1 MIDGPEFDPKRTYKS
16 RLFAGKFSKR
26 VGGVN
31 SIGRRQFLIV
41 AGTLLASP
49 IVSAQQAEKK
59 WRVGFLS
66 LDTAASVAGRQAL
79 ELFPSA
85 LGKLGYW
92 EGRNLDIEWRWA
104 DGKSAD
110 LAELA
115 AGLVRLPV
123 DIIVA
128 RTNAPIVAAKNAT
141 RTIPIVMLNGNFP
154 VETGLVENLAHPGAN
169 VTGTSYISPE
179 TLEKQMQLLKEIVPH
194 ARRVAVLGISVTDN
208 RTAQTMRAALNHA
221 ANRLGMTLRYYDVQR
236 PEQITD
242 ELEKIASSG
251 PDAVFYA
258 GSPVLRT
265 RTDQIM
271 AFLRDRKLASIATI
285 PTFAEA
291 GGLVHYAP
299 DIQEYYDRT
308 ASYVDRI
315 MKGARAADLPIQQP
329 TKFELVINL
338 ATAKAIGVTIPP
350 AILVRADKRIE

>member
-1 MIDGPEFDPKRTYKS
+1 MRAHSAKGWEAVS
-16 RLFAGKFSKR
+16 S
-26 VGGVN
+26 V
-31 SIGRRQFLIV
+31 GRRQFLIV
-41 AGTLLASP
+41 TGTFLASP
-49 IVSAQQAEKK
+49 IANAQGAEKR
-59 WRVGFLS
+59 WRVGFLF

-79 ELFPSA
+79 ELFPPA

-104 DGKSAD
+104 DGKTAD
-110 LAELA
+110 LPELA

-141 RTIPIVMLNGNFP
+141 RSIPIVMLNGSFP
-154 VETGLVENLAHPGAN
+154 VETGLVESLAHPGGN

-179 TLEKQMQLLKEIVPH
+179 TLGKQMQLLKEIVPR
-194 ARRVAVLGISVTDN
+194 ARRVAVLLGVPVSDN
-208 RTAQTMRAALNHA
+208 RTAQTMRASLNHA
-221 ANRLGMTLRYYDVQR
+221 ADSLGMSVRYYDVQR
-236 PEQITD
+236 PEEISD

-258 GSPVLRT
+258 GSPILRT
-265 RTDQIM
+265 RADQIM
-271 AFLRDRKLASIATI
+271 AFLHDRRLASIANI

-315 MKGARAADLPIQQP
+315 LKGARAADLPIHQP

-338 ATAKAIGVTIPP
+338 KTAKAIGITIPST
-350 AILVRADKRIE
+350 ILVRADKRIE

>member
-1 MIDGPEFDPKRTYKS
+1 MSG
-16 RLFAGKFSKR
+16 
-26 VGGVN
+26 
-31 SIGRRQFLIV
+31 IGRRQFLIA

-49 IVSAQQAEKK
+49 IADAQRAEKR

-66 LDTAASVAGRQAL
+66 LDTAASEAGRQAL

-85 LGKLGYW
+85 LGKLGYR
-92 EGRNLDIEWRWA
+92 EGRNLHIEWRWA

-110 LAELA
+110 LPELA

-123 DIIVA
+123 DVIVA
-128 RTNAPIVAAKNAT
+128 RTNPPIVAAKNAT

-154 VETGLVENLAHPGAN
+154 VETGLVENLAHPGGN
-169 VTGTSYISPE
+169 VTGTSYISLE
-179 TLEKQMQLLKEIVPH
+179 TLGKQMQLLKEIVPR
-194 ARRVAVLGISVTDN
+194 ARRVAVLGIPVSDKQ
-208 RTAQTMRAALNHA
+208 TAQIMRAALNHA
-221 ANRLGMTLRYYDVQR
+221 ADSLGMSVRYHDVQR
-236 PEQITD
+236 PEETID
-242 ELEKIASSG
+242 ELQKIASSG
-251 PDAVFYA
+251 TDAVFYS

-271 AFLRDRKLASIATI
+271 DFLRDQRLASIAPI

-299 DIQEYYDRT
+299 DIQEFVDRT

-315 MKGARAADLPIQQP
+315 LKGERAADLPIQQP

-338 ATAKAIGVTIPP
+338 KTAKAIGITIPP
-350 AILVRADKRIE
+350 AVLVRADKVIE